1 MRRLFRPAK
10 GSVRLRLLVIALL
23 PMLVLLPALLGFTT
37 LRWATKVDN
46 LLIVKVNGDL
56 TIAHQYM
63 SQLLANSGERIAA
76 LGNSV
81 AFAHNVEGVDPAA
94 FLEAERKR
102 LGLDFLYV
110 ALPGG
115 GVIASSTP
123 AAPRV
128 PGDWKVVDT
137 ALQGTRMSAV
147 DVFGPKTLAAL
158 SPALAE
164 RARIPLVPTRAAV
177 PTDRKAED
185 EGMVI
190 HSAAPV
196 TLPDGRHAALV
207 GGILLNRNLRFIDTI
222 NGLVYRDRSLPAGSV
237 GTATL
242 FLDDVRVSTNVRLF
256 ENVRALGTR
265 VSAAVRE
272 RVLGEGRVWLDRAFV
287 VNDWYI
293 SAYEPIT
300 DSLGRRVGMLYVGFL
315 AAPFSQAKTQ
325 SIVIALLAFLC
336 IAAISVPVF
345 LRWAGRIFGP
355 LEDMTAT
362 IGQVEAGD
370 LSARIGGVPGEDEIG
385 RVARHLDHLLD
396 QVQERDQRLRGWA
409 AELNA
414 KVEERTR
421 DLTEANRRLE
431 QATQQL
437 VMSEKLAAVGEI
449 TASIAHEINNPV
461 AVIQGNLDV
470 ARQTLGPAADP
481 AKTEFDLIDA
491 QVHRITAIVTKLLQF
506 ARPAEFS
513 ASADRVAAEEV
524 VSDCLALTRHRLR
537 HAAVEVV
544 RDDRATRAVRIER
557 TGLQQILINLIVNAL
572 HAMPSGGTLHIAT
585 RDADSGGRPGAEI
598 VVSDTGAGIAPAVIG
613 RVFDPFFSTKRAEGT
628 GLGLSISRMLVDEA
642 GGWIRVESR
651 PGEGARF
658 TLWLPEAGQGPERP
672 SSGPDAA

>member
-1 MRRLFRPAK
+1 MRRLWRPRR

-37 LRWATKVDN
+37 LRWARKVDN

-63 SQLLANSGERIAA
+63 AQLLANSGERIAA

-81 AFAHNVEGVDPAA
+81 SFARHVEAPGARA
-94 FLEAERKR
+94 YLERERR
-102 LGLDFLYV
+102 ALGLDFLYV
-110 ALPGG
+110 ARPGG
-115 GVIASSTP
+115 GVIASTTP
-123 AAPRV
+123 VAPRV
-128 PGDWKVVDT
+128 PGDWKVVDS
-137 ALQGTRMSAV
+137 ALAGKRMAAV

-158 SPALAE
+158 SPALAA
-164 RARIPLVPTRAAV
+164 RARIPLVPTRAAR
-177 PTDRKAED
+177 PTTRKVED
-185 EGMVI
+185 DGMVL
-190 HSAAPV
+190 HAAAPV
-196 TLPDGRHAALV
+196 VLPDGTRAALV
-207 GGILLNRNLRFIDTI
+207 GGILLNRNLHFIDRI
-222 NGLVYRDRSLPAGSV
+222 NALVYRSRSLPAGSV

-265 VSAAVRE
+265 VSAVVRK
-272 RVLGEGRVWLDRAFV
+272 RVLGEGKVWLDRAFV

-315 AAPFSQAKTQ
+315 ARPFAQAKAQ
-325 SIVIALLAFLC
+325 SMILSLLAFLA

-355 LEDMTAT
+355 LESMTDT
-362 IGQVEAGD
+362 IARVEAGD
-370 LSARIGGVPGEDEIG
+370 LSARIGKAQAEDEIG

-396 QVQERDQRLRGWA
+396 QVQERDQRLRDWA
-409 AELNA
+409 AELND
-414 KVEERTR
+414 KVDERTR
-421 DLTEANRRLE
+421 DLREVNRRLE
-431 QATQQL
+431 QTTQQL

-470 ARQTLGPAADP
+470 ARQTLGPAAAP

-491 QVHRITAIVTKLLQF
+491 QVHRITSIVTKLLQF

-513 ASADRVAAEEV
+513 GSADRVAPAEV

-537 HAAVEVV
+537 DARVEV
-544 RDDRATRAVRIER
+544 RRADSATRRMRIER
-557 TGLQQILINLIVNAL
+557 TGLQQVLINLIVNAL
-572 HAMPSGGTLHIAT
+572 HAMPGGGTLTITT
-585 RDADSGGRPGAEI
+585 RDAPREGHTGRAGAEI
-598 VVSDTGAGIAPAVIG
+598 IVADTGQGIAPEALG
-613 RVFDPFFSTKRAEGT
+613 RIFDPFFTTKRAEGT
-628 GLGLSISRMLVDEA
+628 GLGLSISRMLIDEA
-642 GGWIRVESR
+642 GGAIEVEST
-651 PGEGARF
+651 PGQGTRF
-658 TLWLPEAGQGPERP
+658 TLWLP
-672 SSGPDAA
+672 AAE

>member
-1 MRRLFRPAK
+1 
-10 GSVRLRLLVIALL
+10 
-23 PMLVLLPALLGFTT
+23 MLVLLPALLGFTT
-37 LRWATKVDN
+37 LRWAHKVDN

-63 SQLLANSGERIAA
+63 TQLLANSGERIAA

-81 AFAHNVEGVDPAA
+81 AFADHIEGPGATP
-94 FLEAERKR
+94 FLERERKA

-123 AAPRV
+123 AARRV
-128 PGDWKVVDT
+128 PGDWKVVNS
-137 ALQGTRMSAV
+137 ALAGKRMAAV

-164 RARIPLVPTRAAV
+164 RARIPLVPTRAAR
-177 PTDRKAED
+177 PTTRKVED
-185 EGMVI
+185 DGMVL
-190 HSAAPV
+190 HAAAPV
-196 TLPDGRHAALV
+196 VLPDGTHAALV
-207 GGILLNRNLRFIDTI
+207 GGILLNRNLHFIDTI
-222 NGLVYRDRSLPAGSV
+222 NALVYRSRSLPAGSV

-265 VSAAVRE
+265 VSAVVRK
-272 RVLGEGRVWLDRAFV
+272 RVLGEGKVWLDRAFV

-315 AAPFSQAKTQ
+315 AAPFAKAKTQ
-325 SIVIALLAFLC
+325 SIVIALLAFLA

-345 LRWAGRIFGP
+345 LRWAGRIFRP
-355 LEDMTAT
+355 LEGMTDT
-362 IGQVEAGD
+362 IARVEAGD
-370 LSARIGGVPGEDEIG
+370 LSARIGDDQAEDEIG

-396 QVQERDQRLRGWA
+396 QVQERDSRLRGWA
-409 AELNA
+409 AELND

-421 DLTEANRRLE
+421 DLKEANRRLE

-470 ARQTLGPAADP
+470 ARETLGAAAEP
-481 AKTEFDLIDA
+481 AKTEFRLIDD
-491 QVHRITAIVTKLLQF
+491 QVHRITSIVAKLLQF

-513 ASADRVAAEEV
+513 GATDRVAPDQV
-524 VSDCLALTRHRLR
+524 VSDCLALTDHRLR
-537 HAAVEVV
+537 RSEVAVI
-544 RDDRATRAVRIER
+544 RDDRATRLVRIER
-557 TGLQQILINLIVNAL
+557 TGLQQVIINLIVNAL
-572 HAMPSGGTLHIAT
+572 HAMPRGGTLRIAT
-585 RDADSGGRPGAEI
+585 RDADREGRAGAEI
-598 VVSDTGAGIAPAVIG
+598 VVSDSGEGIPEAVIG
-613 RVFDPFFSTKRAEGT
+613 RIFDPFFTTKRAEGT
-628 GLGLSISRMLVDEA
+628 GLGLSISRMLIDEA
-642 GGWIRVESR
+642 GGTIGAEST
-651 PGEGARF
+651 PGQGTRF
-658 TLWLPEAGQGPERP
+658 TLWLP
-672 SSGPDAA
+672 AAA